1 MAITLAELRTR
12 ARQRADMEESQF
24 VSDSELNGYINNS
37 IAELHDILVQS
48 YNTDYYISSYEFTT
62 TVGQDAYDLPED
74 FYKLRG
80 VDAALNGTD
89 SFTLRPFNFNERNRF
104 KNFGVWNILGIA
116 NIRYRILGNQLKFTP
131 VPDGTTEVTL
141 WYVPVA
147 TELVAD
153 TDELKDFNG
162 YNEYIV
168 IDAAIKMAQK
178 EESDVSV
185 LAAQKAAIIDRLNAA
200 AQNRDIG
207 SSESVSDI
215 YAENDDFYYSRS

>member
-48 YNTDYYISSYEFTT
+48 YSSDYYISSYSFN
-62 TVGQDAYDLPED
+62 TVSQQDSYDLPDD

-80 VDAALNGTD
+80 VDAALNGND
-89 SFTLRPFNFNERNRF
+89 PYTLRPFNFNERNRF
-104 KNFGVWNILGIA
+104 RNFGVWSLLGIA
-116 NIRYRILGNQLKFTP
+116 NIRYRIVGNQLTFSPT
-131 VPDGTTEVTL
+131 PDGVTAITL

-153 TDELKDFNG
+153 TDELRDFNG
-162 YNEYIV
+162 YNEYII

-185 LAAQKAAIIDRLNAA
+185 LAAQKAAIIQRLNAA

-215 YAENDDFYYSRS
+215 YAENDDFYYWRS